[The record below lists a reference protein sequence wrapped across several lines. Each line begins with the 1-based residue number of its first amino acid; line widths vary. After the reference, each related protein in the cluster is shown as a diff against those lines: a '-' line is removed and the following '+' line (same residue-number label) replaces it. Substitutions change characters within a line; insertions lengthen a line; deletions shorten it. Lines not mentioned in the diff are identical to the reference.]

1 MKKIIIILFF
11 ISAGLFAQPDR
22 HEKIRT
28 LKIAYITQE
37 LSLTSSEAEKFWP
50 IYNEHDSKITEL
62 RRSERHEIG
71 RKLRDGLDALSD
83 EDANTLIDKWLQI
96 ESETLQL
103 RQDLVLN
110 LRKVL
115 PPKKTLLLRKAEDD
129 FKRRLLER
137 YKGKERGKRKP

>member
-1 MKKIIIILFF
+1 MKKNIIILFF

-28 LKIAYITQE
+28 LKIAYLTQE

-50 IYNEHDSKITEL
+50 IYNEHDSRITEL
-62 RRSERHEIG
+62 RKSERRDIG
-71 RKLRDGLDALSD
+71 SKLRDGFDTLTN
-83 EDANTLIDKWLQI
+83 EDANVMIDRWLEI
-96 ESETLQL
+96 ESEMLKL
-103 RQDLVLN
+103 RQELVLN

-115 PPKKTLLLRKAEDD
+115 PPKKIILLRKAEDD

>member
-50 IYNEHDSKITEL
+50 VYNAHDFKITEI
-62 RRSERHEIG
+62 RRSERRDVG
-71 RKLRDGLDALSD
+71 SKLRDGIDTLSN
-83 EDANTLIDKWLQI
+83 EDANALIDRWLQI
-96 ESETLQL
+96 ESETLKL
-103 RQDLVLN
+103 RQELVLD

-115 PPKKTLLLRKAEDD
+115 PPKKIIRLRKAEED

-137 YKGKERGKRKP
+137 YKGKQRGKRN

>member
-1 MKKIIIILFF
+1 MKRIIIILFF
-11 ISAGLFAQPDR
+11 ISTGLFAQPDR
-22 HEKIRT
+22 HEKIKT

-50 IYNEHDSKITEL
+50 IYNAHDSQINEL

-71 RKLRDGLDALSD
+71 PKLRDGLDALSD

-96 ESETLQL
+96 ESETLKL

-115 PPKKTLLLRKAEDD
+115 PPKKILLLRKAEDD

-137 YKGKERGKRKP
+137 YKGKKRGERK

>member
-50 IYNEHDSKITEL
+50 IYNAHDSKINEL
-62 RRSERHEIG
+62 RRSERHDIG
-71 RKLRDGLDALSD
+71 PKLRDGFDTLSN
-83 EDANTLIDKWLQI
+83 EDANALIDKWLQI
-96 ESETLQL
+96 ESETLEL
-103 RQDLVLN
+103 RQGLVLN

-115 PPKKTLLLRKAEDD
+115 PPKKILLLRKAEDD
-129 FKRRLLER
+129 FKRKLLER
-137 YKGKERGKRKP
+137 YKGKQRGKRN

>member
-1 MKKIIIILFF
+1 MKKIITILFF

-50 IYNEHDSKITEL
+50 VYNDHDFKITEL
-62 RRSERHEIG
+62 RRSERRDVG
-71 RKLRDGLDALSD
+71 SKLRDGLDTLTN
-83 EDANTLIDKWLQI
+83 EDANALIDKWLQI
-96 ESETLQL
+96 ESETLKLQ
-103 RQDLVLN
+103 QELVLN

-115 PPKKTLLLRKAEDD
+115 PPKKIIRLRKAEDD

-137 YKGKERGKRKP
+137 YKGKPRGNRN

>member
-11 ISAGLFAQPDR
+11 ISAGIFAQPNR

-50 IYNEHDSKITEL
+50 IYNAYDSKITEL
-62 RRSERHEIG
+62 RRSERRDVG
-71 RKLRDGLDALSD
+71 SKLRDGLDTLSN
-83 EDANTLIDKWLQI
+83 EDANALIDKWLQI
-96 ESETLQL
+96 ESKNLKL
-103 RQDLVLN
+103 RQELVLN

-115 PPKKTLLLRKAEDD
+115 PPKKIILLRKAEED

-137 YKGKERGKRKP
+137 YKGKGKGNRK

>member
-50 IYNEHDSKITEL
+50 VYNAHDSKINDL

-71 RKLRDGLDALSD
+71 PKLKEGFDTLSD
-83 EDANTLIDKWLQI
+83 EDANALIDRWLQI
-96 ESETLQL
+96 ETETLKL
-103 RQDLVLN
+103 RQELVLN

-115 PPKKTLLLRKAEDD
+115 PPKKIIRLRKAEDD

-137 YKGKERGKRKP
+137 YKGKKRGNRN

>member
-11 ISAGLFAQPDR
+11 VSAGLFAQPDR

-50 IYNEHDSKITEL
+50 VYNAHDSKITEL
-62 RRSERHEIG
+62 RISERRDVG
-71 RKLRDGLDALSD
+71 SKLRDGLDTLSN
-83 EDANTLIDKWLQI
+83 EDANALIDRWLQI
-96 ESETLQL
+96 ESETLKL
-103 RQDLVLN
+103 RQELVLN

-115 PPKKTLLLRKAEDD
+115 PPKKIIQLRKAEND

-137 YKGKERGKRKP
+137 YKGKQRGKRN

>member
-1 MKKIIIILFF
+1 MKKNIIIILFF

-50 IYNEHDSKITEL
+50 IYNDHDSKITGL
-62 RRSERHEIG
+62 RKSERRDVG
-71 RKLRDGLDALSD
+71 SKLRDGFDSITNADADAL
-83 EDANTLIDKWLQI
+83 IDRWLQI
-96 ESETLQL
+96 ESETLKLQ
-103 RQDLVLN
+103 QELVLN

-115 PPKKTLLLRKAEDD
+115 PSKK
-129 FKRRLLER
+129 
-137 YKGKERGKRKP
+137 

>member
-22 HEKIRT
+22 HEKIKT
-28 LKIAYITQE
+28 LKIAFITQE

-50 IYNEHDSKITEL
+50 IYNAHDSKINEL
-62 RRSERHEIG
+62 RRAERHDIG
-71 RKLRDGLDALSD
+71 PKLRDGLENLSD
-83 EDANTLIDKWLQI
+83 EEANVLIDKWIQI
-96 ESETLQL
+96 ESETLKL
-103 RQDLVLN
+103 RQELVTN

-115 PPKKTLLLRKAEDD
+115 PPKKILLLRKAADD

-137 YKGKERGKRKP
+137 YKGKQRGKRN

>member
-1 MKKIIIILFF
+1 MKKIIIIFFF

-37 LSLTSSEAEKFWP
+37 LSLTSAEAEKFWP
-50 IYNEHDSKITEL
+50 VYNAHDSKLNEL
-62 RRSERHEIG
+62 RKSER
-71 RKLRDGLDALSD
+71 RDVASKLRDGFDSLTD
-83 EDANTLIDKWLQI
+83 EDANALIDRWLRIQ
-96 ESETLQL
+96 SETLKLQ
-103 RQDLVLN
+103 QELVVN

-115 PPKKTLLLRKAEDD
+115 PPKKIIRLRKAEDG

-137 YKGKERGKRKP
+137 YKGKERGNRK

>member
-11 ISAGLFAQPDR
+11 ISAGLFAQNDR

-50 IYNEHDSKITEL
+50 IYNAHDSKINEL
-62 RRSERHEIG
+62 RRSERHDIG
-71 RKLRDGLDALSD
+71 PKLRDGFDTLSN
-83 EDANTLIDKWLQI
+83 EDANALIDRWLQI
-96 ESETLQL
+96 ESETLEL
-103 RQDLVLN
+103 RQGLVLN

-115 PPKKTLLLRKAEDD
+115 PPKKILLLRKAEED

-137 YKGKERGKRKP
+137 YKGKQRGNRK